1 LWQITTEYINIW
13 NEINNYYYTRFLH
26 SFGLEFGRGP
36 SVEHLSVENSEV
48 LRLFIVTAASI
59 GAILTTIFSLLNG
72 IFYVFP
78 LHFILPIILVVYF
91 YPERGVLFSLGLGL
105 MYISLIY
112 LLGNSDP
119 IQIAIATAW
128 FAIFITIGVVA
139 SSYAIRLREGRTRV
153 RMILDN
159 SQDGTFCF
167 DLKDLRIREINAKC
181 AQWLKY
187 NQQDLIGKEISL
199 IWTDKEEQKQF
210 IADVNQELKQ
220 EQNHGEREVRFR
232 GQDGTVLRFV
242 ISAMLVT
249 KGHVLCSATDIT
261 RSKIVDE
268 EIIKTLDELEH
279 QVKERTADLE
289 RMNEKLRAEILEC
302 RRFESTVLYGHPL
315 QPKREDI

>member
-1 LWQITTEYINIW
+1 
-13 NEINNYYYTRFLH
+13 
-26 SFGLEFGRGP
+26 
-36 SVEHLSVENSEV
+36 VEHLSVENREV
-48 LRLFIVTAASI
+48 LQLFIVISASI

-119 IQIAIATAW
+119 TLIAIATAW

-139 SSYAIRLREGRTRV
+139 SSYAIRLREERTRV
-153 RMILDN
+153 RKILDN
-159 SQDGTFCF
+159 SQDGIFCF
-167 DLKDLRIREINAKC
+167 DLKELRIREINAKC

-187 NQQDLIGKEISL
+187 DQQDLIGKEISV

-210 IADVNQELKQ
+210 IADVKQELK
-220 EQNHGEREVRFR
+220 HGEREARFR

-242 ISAMLVT
+242 LSPMLVT
-249 KGHVLCSATDIT
+249 KGHVLCSAIDIT

-268 EIIKTLDELEH
+268 EIIKTLNELEH

-289 RMNEKLRAEILEC
+289 QLNEKLRAEILEC

-315 QPKREDI
+315 QPKREDT

>member
-1 LWQITTEYINIW
+1 
-13 NEINNYYYTRFLH
+13 
-26 SFGLEFGRGP
+26 
-36 SVEHLSVENSEV
+36 VEHLSVENREV
-48 LRLFIVTAASI
+48 LRLFIVIAASI

-119 IQIAIATAW
+119 TQIAIATAW

-139 SSYAIRLREGRTRV
+139 SSYAIRLREEQARV
-153 RMILDN
+153 RKILEN
-159 SQDGTFCF
+159 SQDGIFCF

-187 NQQDLIGKEISL
+187 DQKDLIGKEISV
-199 IWTDKEEQKQF
+199 IWIDKEEQKQF
-210 IADVNQELKQ
+210 IADVKQ
-220 EQNHGEREVRFR
+220 ERKHGEREARFR

-242 ISAMLVT
+242 LSAMLVT
-249 KGHVLCSATDIT
+249 KGHVLCSAIDIT

-268 EIIKTLDELEH
+268 EIIKTLNELEH

-289 RMNEKLRAEILEC
+289 RLNEKLRAEILEC

-315 QPKREDI
+315 QPKREDT

>member
-1 LWQITTEYINIW
+1 
-13 NEINNYYYTRFLH
+13 
-26 SFGLEFGRGP
+26 
-36 SVEHLSVENSEV
+36 VEHLSVENREV
-48 LRLFIVTAASI
+48 LQLFIVISASI

-119 IQIAIATAW
+119 TLIAIATAW

-139 SSYAIRLREGRTRV
+139 SSYAIRLREERTRV
-153 RMILDN
+153 RKILDN
-159 SQDGTFCF
+159 SQDGIFCF
-167 DLKDLRIREINAKC
+167 DLKELRIREINAKC

-187 NQQDLIGKEISL
+187 DQQDLIGKEISV

-210 IADVNQELKQ
+210 IADVKQELK
-220 EQNHGEREVRFR
+220 HGEREARFR

-242 ISAMLVT
+242 LSPILVT
-249 KGHVLCSATDIT
+249 KGHVLCSAIDIT

-268 EIIKTLDELEH
+268 EIIKTLNELEQ

-289 RMNEKLRAEILEC
+289 QLNEKLRAEILEC

-315 QPKREDI
+315 QPKREDT

>member
-1 LWQITTEYINIW
+1 
-13 NEINNYYYTRFLH
+13 
-26 SFGLEFGRGP
+26 
-36 SVEHLSVENSEV
+36 VEHLSVENREV
-48 LRLFIVTAASI
+48 LQLFIVIAASI

-119 IQIAIATAW
+119 TLIAIATAW

-139 SSYAIRLREGRTRV
+139 SSYAIRLREERTRV
-153 RMILDN
+153 RKILDN
-159 SQDGTFCF
+159 SQDGIFCF
-167 DLKDLRIREINAKC
+167 DLKELRIREINAKC

-187 NQQDLIGKEISL
+187 DQQDLIGKEISV

-210 IADVNQELKQ
+210 IADVKQELK
-220 EQNHGEREVRFR
+220 HGEREARFR

-242 ISAMLVT
+242 LSPMLVT
-249 KGHVLCSATDIT
+249 KGHVLCSAIDIT

-268 EIIKTLDELEH
+268 EIIKTLNELEH

-289 RMNEKLRAEILEC
+289 QLNEKLRAEILEC

-315 QPKREDI
+315 QPKREDT

>member
-1 LWQITTEYINIW
+1 
-13 NEINNYYYTRFLH
+13 
-26 SFGLEFGRGP
+26 
-36 SVEHLSVENSEV
+36 VEHLSVENREV
-48 LRLFIVTAASI
+48 LQLFIVISASI

-119 IQIAIATAW
+119 TLIAIATAW

-139 SSYAIRLREGRTRV
+139 SSYAIRLREERTRV
-153 RMILDN
+153 RKILDN
-159 SQDGTFCF
+159 SQDGIFCF
-167 DLKDLRIREINAKC
+167 DLKELRIREINAKC

-187 NQQDLIGKEISL
+187 DQQDLIGKEISV

-210 IADVNQELKQ
+210 IADVKQELK
-220 EQNHGEREVRFR
+220 HGEREARFR

-242 ISAMLVT
+242 LSPMLIT
-249 KGHVLCSATDIT
+249 KGHVLCSAIDIT

-268 EIIKTLDELEH
+268 EIIKTLNELEH

-289 RMNEKLRAEILEC
+289 QLNEKLRAEILEC

-315 QPKREDI
+315 QPKREDT

>member
-1 LWQITTEYINIW
+1 M
-13 NEINNYYYTRFLH
+13 
-26 SFGLEFGRGP
+26 
-36 SVEHLSVENSEV
+36 EHLSVENREV

-59 GAILTTIFSLLNG
+59 GAIITTIFSLLNG

-119 IQIAIATAW
+119 TLIAIATAW

-139 SSYAIRLREGRTRV
+139 SSYAIRLREERTRV
-153 RMILDN
+153 RKILDN
-159 SQDGTFCF
+159 SQDGIFCF
-167 DLKDLRIREINAKC
+167 DLKELRIREINAKC

-187 NQQDLIGKEISL
+187 DQQDLIGKEISF

-210 IADVNQELKQ
+210 IADVKQELK
-220 EQNHGEREVRFR
+220 HGEREARFR

-242 ISAMLVT
+242 LSPILVT
-249 KGHVLCSATDIT
+249 KGHVLCSAIDIT

-268 EIIKTLDELEH
+268 EIIKTLNELEH
-279 QVKERTADLE
+279 QVRERTADLE
-289 RMNEKLRAEILEC
+289 RTNEKLRAEILEC

-315 QPKREDI
+315 QPKREDT

>member
-1 LWQITTEYINIW
+1 
-13 NEINNYYYTRFLH
+13 
-26 SFGLEFGRGP
+26 
-36 SVEHLSVENSEV
+36 VEHLSVENREV
-48 LRLFIVTAASI
+48 LRLFIVIAASI

-119 IQIAIATAW
+119 TQIAIATAW

-139 SSYAIRLREGRTRV
+139 SSYAIRLREEQARV
-153 RMILDN
+153 RKILEN
-159 SQDGTFCF
+159 SQDGIFCF

-187 NQQDLIGKEISL
+187 DQKDLIGKEISV
-199 IWTDKEEQKQF
+199 IWIDKEEQKQF
-210 IADVNQELKQ
+210 IADVKQ
-220 EQNHGEREVRFR
+220 ERKHGEREARFR

-242 ISAMLVT
+242 LSAMLVT
-249 KGHVLCSATDIT
+249 KGHVLCSAIDIT

-268 EIIKTLDELEH
+268 EIIKTLNELEH

-289 RMNEKLRAEILEC
+289 RLNEKLRAEILEC

>member
-1 LWQITTEYINIW
+1 
-13 NEINNYYYTRFLH
+13 
-26 SFGLEFGRGP
+26 
-36 SVEHLSVENSEV
+36 VEHLSVENREV
-48 LRLFIVTAASI
+48 LRLFIVIAASI

-119 IQIAIATAW
+119 TLIAIATAW

-139 SSYAIRLREGRTRV
+139 SSYAIRLREERTRV
-153 RMILDN
+153 RKILDN
-159 SQDGTFCF
+159 SQDGIFCF
-167 DLKDLRIREINAKC
+167 DLKELRIREINAKC

-187 NQQDLIGKEISL
+187 NQQDLIGKEISV

-210 IADVNQELKQ
+210 IADVKQELK
-220 EQNHGEREVRFR
+220 HGEREARFR

-242 ISAMLVT
+242 LSPMLVT
-249 KGHVLCSATDIT
+249 KGHVLCSAIDIT

-268 EIIKTLDELEH
+268 EIIKTLNELEH

-289 RMNEKLRAEILEC
+289 QLNEKLRAEILEC

-315 QPKREDI
+315 QPKREDT

>member
-1 LWQITTEYINIW
+1 
-13 NEINNYYYTRFLH
+13 
-26 SFGLEFGRGP
+26 
-36 SVEHLSVENSEV
+36 VEHISVENREV
-48 LRLFIVTAASI
+48 LQLFIVIAASI

-119 IQIAIATAW
+119 TLIAIATAW

-139 SSYAIRLREGRTRV
+139 SSYAIRLREERTRV
-153 RMILDN
+153 RKILDN
-159 SQDGTFCF
+159 SQDGIFCF
-167 DLKDLRIREINAKC
+167 DLKELRIREINAKC

-187 NQQDLIGKEISL
+187 DQQDLIGKEISV

-210 IADVNQELKQ
+210 IADVKQELK
-220 EQNHGEREVRFR
+220 HGEREARFR

-242 ISAMLVT
+242 LSPMLVT
-249 KGHVLCSATDIT
+249 KGHVLCSAIDIT

-268 EIIKTLDELEH
+268 EIIKTLNELEH

-289 RMNEKLRAEILEC
+289 RLNEKLRAEILEC

-315 QPKREDI
+315 QPKREDT

>member
-1 LWQITTEYINIW
+1 
-13 NEINNYYYTRFLH
+13 
-26 SFGLEFGRGP
+26 
-36 SVEHLSVENSEV
+36 VEHLSVENREV
-48 LRLFIVTAASI
+48 LRLFIVIAASI

-119 IQIAIATAW
+119 TQIAIATAW

-139 SSYAIRLREGRTRV
+139 SSYAIRLREEQTRV
-153 RMILDN
+153 RKILDN
-159 SQDGTFCF
+159 SQDGIFCF
-167 DLKDLRIREINAKC
+167 DLKDLRIQEINAKC

-187 NQQDLIGKEISL
+187 DQKDLIGKEISV
-199 IWTDKEEQKQF
+199 IWIDKEEQKQF
-210 IADVNQELKQ
+210 IADVKQELK
-220 EQNHGEREVRFR
+220 HGEREARFR

-242 ISAMLVT
+242 LSAMLVT
-249 KGHVLCSATDIT
+249 KEHVLCSAIDIT

-268 EIIKTLDELEH
+268 EIIKTLNELEH

-289 RMNEKLRAEILEC
+289 QLNEKLRAEILEC

-315 QPKREDI
+315 QPKREDT

>member
-1 LWQITTEYINIW
+1 
-13 NEINNYYYTRFLH
+13 
-26 SFGLEFGRGP
+26 
-36 SVEHLSVENSEV
+36 VEHLSVENREV
-48 LRLFIVTAASI
+48 LQLFIVISASI

-119 IQIAIATAW
+119 TLIAIATAW

-139 SSYAIRLREGRTRV
+139 SSYAIRLREERTRV
-153 RMILDN
+153 RKILDN
-159 SQDGTFCF
+159 SQDGIFCF
-167 DLKDLRIREINAKC
+167 DLKELRIREINAKC

-187 NQQDLIGKEISL
+187 DQQDLIGKEISF

-210 IADVNQELKQ
+210 IADVKQELK
-220 EQNHGEREVRFR
+220 HGEREARFR

-242 ISAMLVT
+242 LSPILVT
-249 KGHVLCSATDIT
+249 KGHVLCSAIDIT

-268 EIIKTLDELEH
+268 EIIKTLNELEQ

-289 RMNEKLRAEILEC
+289 QLNEKLRAEILEC

-315 QPKREDI
+315 QPKREDT

>member
-1 LWQITTEYINIW
+1 
-13 NEINNYYYTRFLH
+13 
-26 SFGLEFGRGP
+26 
-36 SVEHLSVENSEV
+36 VEHLSVENREV
-48 LRLFIVTAASI
+48 LQLFIVIAASI

-119 IQIAIATAW
+119 TLIAIATAW

-139 SSYAIRLREGRTRV
+139 SSYAIRLREERTRV
-153 RMILDN
+153 RKILDN
-159 SQDGTFCF
+159 SQDGIFCF
-167 DLKDLRIREINAKC
+167 DLKELRIREINAKC

-187 NQQDLIGKEISL
+187 DQQDLIGKEITV

-210 IADVNQELKQ
+210 IADVKQELK
-220 EQNHGEREVRFR
+220 HGEREARFR

-242 ISAMLVT
+242 LSPMLVT
-249 KGHVLCSATDIT
+249 KGHVLCSAIDIT

-268 EIIKTLDELEH
+268 EIIKTLNELEH

-289 RMNEKLRAEILEC
+289 QLNEKLRAEILEC

-315 QPKREDI
+315 QPKREDT

>member
-1 LWQITTEYINIW
+1 
-13 NEINNYYYTRFLH
+13 
-26 SFGLEFGRGP
+26 
-36 SVEHLSVENSEV
+36 VEQLSVENREV
-48 LRLFIVTAASI
+48 LRLFIVTAATI

-91 YPERGVLFSLGLGL
+91 YPERGVIFSLGLGL

-119 IQIAIATAW
+119 TLIAIATAW

-139 SSYAIRLREGRTRV
+139 SSYATRLREERTRV
-153 RMILDN
+153 RKILDN
-159 SQDGTFCF
+159 SQDGIFCF

-187 NQQDLIGKEISL
+187 NQQDLIGKEISV

-210 IADVNQELKQ
+210 IADVNQELK
-220 EQNHGEREVRFR
+220 HGEREARFR

-242 ISAMLVT
+242 ISPMLVT
-249 KGHVLCSATDIT
+249 KGHVLCSAIDIT

-268 EIIKTLDELEH
+268 EIIKTLNELEH
-279 QVKERTADLE
+279 QVRERTADLE
-289 RMNEKLRAEILEC
+289 RTNEKLRAEILEC

-315 QPKREDI
+315 QPKREDT

>member
-1 LWQITTEYINIW
+1 
-13 NEINNYYYTRFLH
+13 
-26 SFGLEFGRGP
+26 
-36 SVEHLSVENSEV
+36 VEHLSVENREV
-48 LRLFIVTAASI
+48 LQLFIVISASI

-119 IQIAIATAW
+119 TLIAIATAW

-139 SSYAIRLREGRTRV
+139 SSYAIRLREERTRV
-153 RMILDN
+153 RKILDN
-159 SQDGTFCF
+159 SQDGIFCF
-167 DLKDLRIREINAKC
+167 DLKELRIREINAKC

-187 NQQDLIGKEISL
+187 DQQDLIGKEISF

-210 IADVNQELKQ
+210 IADVKQELK
-220 EQNHGEREVRFR
+220 HGEREARFR

-242 ISAMLVT
+242 LSPMLVT
-249 KGHVLCSATDIT
+249 KGHVLCSAIDIT

-268 EIIKTLDELEH
+268 EIIKTLNELEQ

-289 RMNEKLRAEILEC
+289 QLNEKLRAEILEC

-315 QPKREDI
+315 QPKREDT

>member
-1 LWQITTEYINIW
+1 
-13 NEINNYYYTRFLH
+13 
-26 SFGLEFGRGP
+26 
-36 SVEHLSVENSEV
+36 VEHLSVENREV
-48 LRLFIVTAASI
+48 LQLFIVVAASI

-119 IQIAIATAW
+119 TLIAIATAW

-139 SSYAIRLREGRTRV
+139 SSYAIRLREERTRV
-153 RMILDN
+153 RKILDN
-159 SQDGTFCF
+159 SQDGIFCF
-167 DLKDLRIREINAKC
+167 DLKELRIREINAKC

-187 NQQDLIGKEISL
+187 DQQDLIGKEISV

-210 IADVNQELKQ
+210 IADVKQELK
-220 EQNHGEREVRFR
+220 HGEREARFR

-242 ISAMLVT
+242 LSPMLVT
-249 KGHVLCSATDIT
+249 KGHVLCSAIDIT

-268 EIIKTLDELEH
+268 EIIKTLNELEH

-289 RMNEKLRAEILEC
+289 QLNEKLRAEILEC

-315 QPKREDI
+315 QPKREDT

>member
-1 LWQITTEYINIW
+1 M
-13 NEINNYYYTRFLH
+13 
-26 SFGLEFGRGP
+26 
-36 SVEHLSVENSEV
+36 EHLSVENREV
-48 LRLFIVTAASI
+48 LRLFIVIAASI

-119 IQIAIATAW
+119 TQIAIATAW

-139 SSYAIRLREGRTRV
+139 SSYAIRLREEQARV
-153 RMILDN
+153 RKILEN
-159 SQDGTFCF
+159 SQDGIFCF

-187 NQQDLIGKEISL
+187 DQKDLIGKEISV
-199 IWTDKEEQKQF
+199 IWIDKEEQKQF
-210 IADVNQELKQ
+210 IADVKQ
-220 EQNHGEREVRFR
+220 ERKHGEREARFR

-242 ISAMLVT
+242 LSAMLVT
-249 KGHVLCSATDIT
+249 KGHVLCSAIDIT

-268 EIIKTLDELEH
+268 EIIKTLNELEH

-289 RMNEKLRAEILEC
+289 RLNEKLRAEILEC

>member
-1 LWQITTEYINIW
+1 M
-13 NEINNYYYTRFLH
+13 
-26 SFGLEFGRGP
+26 
-36 SVEHLSVENSEV
+36 EHLSVENREV
-48 LRLFIVTAASI
+48 LQLFIVIAASI

-119 IQIAIATAW
+119 TLIAIATAW

-139 SSYAIRLREGRTRV
+139 SSYAIRLREERTRV
-153 RMILDN
+153 RKILDN
-159 SQDGTFCF
+159 SQDGIFCF
-167 DLKDLRIREINAKC
+167 DLKELRIREINAKC

-187 NQQDLIGKEISL
+187 DQQDLIGKEISV

-210 IADVNQELKQ
+210 IADVKQELK
-220 EQNHGEREVRFR
+220 HGEREARFR

-242 ISAMLVT
+242 LSPMLVT
-249 KGHVLCSATDIT
+249 KGHVLCSAIDIT

-268 EIIKTLDELEH
+268 EIIKTLNELEH

-289 RMNEKLRAEILEC
+289 QLNEKLRAEILEC

-315 QPKREDI
+315 QPKREDT